1 MAIDQ
6 LATEQPLARCRAV
19 LAENKAKAVNLE
31 RFDVDAV
38 HSWAN
43 GFAEEWRMWELPTT
57 DDASLYLDFLTTY
70 TSAANAKASQ
80 FVTDPRIAGEKL
92 DGVWR
97 QVAARKMRRGGKVY
111 LVQGLRRVYTPASV
125 AELAALPYRRTRK
138 HEILAPF
145 SLGAGEG
152 DEVGFVWEDLN
163 PSNETAF
170 RALTAAALVKDLPG
184 AGWTYVDRAFTH
196 QGSNVAQGVV
206 VFRKVAWSAFDY
218 SKPDLTEYQNYG
230 TEHQEIDESYFGIN
244 NTDAL
249 ANLYTAAA
257 KYNVMRVKITE
268 RGDGALNITRT
279 SIHEV
284 YGSTAAGAVQ
294 ALRQEKVGICGLHPV
309 TLDRVL
315 VINENLKLVSS
326 AYTATPADYALEDMR
341 EELNGLGLWNKYWLY
356 VKTTPTNTTPSWY
369 QNGWMNPGGHEEGTE
384 HIAPGIPVASAQAK
398 LLAITP
404 DSGYAVEAGSWA
416 EGAYGSAILRKRQA
430 MTWAAGWNVTGNGP
444 VQIGWE
450 PAVGRQP
457 ARDTWAWFGVPS
469 ASVATVLAAAK
480 SLATYTG
487 YAAPWVVAGVQI
499 HWMGYKAANVIG
511 TLESPNAGTEP
522 TKGSSDDELWG
533 DGTAGAYILTEL
545 IRDADGLP
553 IYYVQY
559 GVAEGRAGSEGSA
572 INQINAC
579 VATSGRAYSSPFSG
593 TAGKLLCRGTDWRRV
608 KDWAYEWKAVWIE
621 DEGVGEP

>member
-31 RFDVDAV
+31 RFDGDSV

-284 YGSTAAGAVQ
+284 YGSAGPGAVQ
-294 ALRQEKVGICGLHPV
+294 ALSQETMNVHGLV
-309 TLDRVL
+309 AGTLDGVL
-315 VINENLKLVSS
+315 VINENLKALTS
-326 AYTATPADYALEDMR
+326 AYTALPGGYTLAWMKEQLQ
-341 EELNGLGLWNKYWLY
+341 GSGLWNKYYFYSKATW
-356 VKTTPTNTTPSWY
+356 TNTTPTY
-369 QNGWMNPGGHEEGTE
+369 TQNGRGDVGGWGESKHEIANGVPIADAATKVAAKAADTGFVIGNVSFQEGLPGEARIGCEQRKTFDYGSGAAVD
-384 HIAPGIPVASAQAK
+384 APVKVRILPVWGKQRGGVEFWWPRVTPARIDTVVGKAE
-398 LLAITP
+398 LLASYNTWFT
-404 DSGYAVEAGSWA
+404 D
-416 EGAYGSAILRKRQA
+416 AY
-430 MTWAAGWNVTGNGP
+430 
-444 VQIGWE
+444 
-450 PAVGRQP
+450 
-457 ARDTWAWFGVPS
+457 PS
-469 ASVATVLAAAK
+469 ASGWAVQQVEIRREPDGAATVVGTLGIPTETAD
-480 SLATYTG
+480 STFESW
-487 YAAPWVVAGVQI
+487 YAATDVWYSKGYVRDSDGEIIKTITYGNQRAHRITQGDAEDWLTAKNAAISPKTLLKGDSGITRPGPNRYVA
-499 HWMGYKAANVIG
+499 
-511 TLESPNAGTEP
+511 
-522 TKGSSDDELWG
+522 
-533 DGTAGAYILTEL
+533 
-545 IRDADGLP
+545 DA
-553 IYYVQY
+553 
-559 GVAEGRAGSEGSA
+559 
-572 INQINAC
+572 C
-579 VATSGRAYSSPFSG
+579 
-593 TAGKLLCRGTDWRRV
+593 
-608 KDWAYEWKAVWIE
+608 WIE
-621 DEGVGEP
+621 SEA